1 MSDVAPGW
9 YSDPTNPLQE
19 RLWDGSEWLDNVR
32 PRPPVSISPESMQ
45 APTLASAQRP
55 VLDLASKSSQT
66 RRISGVT
73 QTLIALAVIGTLA
86 AIAVPAFSAVTD
98 KSSTT
103 TDNSSTT
110 TDNSSTTTDNSS
122 TTTDNSSTT
131 TDNSSDQ
138 GVYAIGDVGP
148 GGGRVYI
155 TPSTRGNTTGLY
167 FEAAPAESQ
176 DYWCNNRST
185 WLGASGT
192 AIGQGQSN
200 TAAADATCTSGAIQ
214 IASDYANNGFSD
226 WFLPSLDE
234 LNELYVNRAYVG
246 GFSSGYYWSSSE
258 YSGYSAW
265 SPNFYDG
272 YQSFY
277 SKNYASYVRP
287 VRAFN

>member
-9 YSDPTNPLQE
+9 YPDPTDPLQE
-19 RLWDGSEWLDNVR
+19 RLWDGSDWVDKVR
-32 PRPPVSISPESMQ
+32 PRPPVSTSPESMQ
-45 APTLASAQRP
+45 APTVASAQQP

-73 QTLIALAVIGTLA
+73 KTLIALAVIGILA
-86 AIAVPAFSAVTD
+86 AIVVPAYSAVTD

-103 TDNSSTT
+103 TDNSSG
-110 TDNSSTTTDNSS
+110 
-122 TTTDNSSTT
+122 
-131 TDNSSDQ
+131 Q

-200 TAAADATCTSGAIQ
+200 TATADATCTSGAIQ
-214 IASDYANNGFSD
+214 IASDYAKNGFSD
-226 WFLPSLDE
+226 WFLPSKDE
-234 LNELYVNRAYVG
+234 LNEMYVSRNSLG
-246 GFSSGYYWSSSE
+246 GFSNGLYWSSSE
-258 YSGYSAW
+258 NVATFGMWHQDFSNGNQYFS
-265 SPNFYDG
+265 
-272 YQSFY
+272 
-277 SKNYASYVRP
+277 NYPTLTYYVRP
-287 VRAFN
+287 VRAFS

>member
-9 YSDPTNPLQE
+9 YPDPTNPLQE
-19 RLWDGSEWLDNVR
+19 RLWDGSEWLDKVR

-45 APTLASAQRP
+45 APTLASAQQP
-55 VLDLASKSSQT
+55 VLDLSSKSSQT

-73 QTLIALAVIGTLA
+73 QTLIALAVIGILA
-86 AIAVPAFSAVTD
+86 AIVVPAFSAVTD

-103 TDNSSTT
+103 TDNSSLEE
-110 TDNSSTTTDNSS
+110 
-122 TTTDNSSTT
+122 
-131 TDNSSDQ
+131 
-138 GVYAIGDVGP
+138 YAIGDVGP

-155 TPSTRGNTTGLY
+155 TPSTEGNNTGQY
-167 FEAAPAESQ
+167 YEAAPYADEVEAN
-176 DYWCNNRST
+176 WCNNRST

-246 GFSSGYYWSSSE
+246 GFSTDGYWSSSE
-258 YSGYSAW
+258 YDASYAW
-265 SPNFYDG
+265 LQGFYDG
-272 YQSFY
+272 FQLSGLKYVTF
-277 SKNYASYVRP
+277 YVRP

>member
-1 MSDVAPGW
+1 MSDL
-9 YSDPTNPLQE
+9 T
-19 RLWDGSEWLDNVR
+19 
-32 PRPPVSISPESMQ
+32 
-45 APTLASAQRP
+45 
-55 VLDLASKSSQT
+55 SKSSQT

-73 QTLIALAVIGTLA
+73 QTLIALAVIGILA
-86 AIAVPAFSAVTD
+86 AIAVPAFSAVVVPAFSAVTD
-98 KSSTT
+98 KSSLEE
-103 TDNSSTT
+103 
-110 TDNSSTTTDNSS
+110 
-122 TTTDNSSTT
+122 
-131 TDNSSDQ
+131 
-138 GVYAIGDVGP
+138 YAIGDVGP

-246 GFSSGYYWSSSE
+246 GFSTGSYWSSSE
-258 YSGYSAW
+258 GGNYGAW
-265 SPNFYDG
+265 TQYFSHVSQYN
-272 YQSFY
+272 Y
-277 SKNYASYVRP
+277 SKEFTYYVRP